1 MQLRQELRLL
11 VKGGKAANSV
21 RDAVAQRRV
30 VAAIVLSRWSGGD
43 PSLRFW
49 ISSVKGN
56 AVSAAVRLGLS
67 MPVDQQFPQSEPL
80 RFWHCL
86 GTARLSAS
94 DYITEGGARSERRGS
109 SWQELSS
116 LAKQQTRKGKL
127 YEKAS
132 LNCIGDK
139 WIGFRSRAA
148 F

>member
-1 MQLRQELRLL
+1 VRQFGWVYRCQSIS
-11 VKGGKAANSV
+11 NP
-21 RDAVAQRRV
+21 
-30 VAAIVLSRWSGGD
+30 LSQN
-43 PSLRFW
+43 RFGFG
-49 ISSVKGN
+49 IF
-56 AVSAAVRLGLS
+56 L
-67 MPVDQQFPQSEPL
+67 E
-80 RFWHCL
+80 
-86 GTARLSAS
+86 TARLSAS
-94 DYITEGGARSERRGS
+94 DYIIEGAAHSERRGS